1 MFSSVRGV
9 QYIPDIFVNAKI
21 PEGEAHKLPFKSFR
35 TWPLVLWPLPDDFE
49 KLAFS
54 KEYL

>member
-1 MFSSVRGV
+1 MYFSVRGV
-9 QYIPDIFVNAKI
+9 QYIPDMTVNAKI
-21 PEGEAHKLPFKSFR
+21 PEEVVHKLPFDSFR